1 MKFEKTYPAGT
12 KHLDGEVTRTFEGK
26 VALLDRTTGEV
37 MHPVVGALEE
47 SRELYAKGSGL
58 FEALE
63 RTEGDVVVFDV
74 GLGAGSNALAALWA
88 HRTTKSRARLHL
100 VSFDRSLQ
108 AFEVARRSEEREEF
122 GFSEDTLPLADALLD
137 GRAART
143 PHVTWSYVE
152 GELPETLVRAPESA
166 HVVFWDPFSPDAN
179 PELWGVDAFT
189 ALRARTTS
197 DAVLATYS
205 SATRVRTALLLAG
218 FFVGVG
224 RETGAARP
232 TTFASR
238 SRGLVERPLDGRF
251 LARVTRSS
259 APFPPDAAPDALER
273 LRAHP
278 QFDGAPD
285 PPES

>member
-1 MKFEKTYPAGT
+1 MKFEKTYPSGT
-12 KHLDGEVTRTFEGK
+12 RHLDGEVTRTFEGK
-26 VALLDRTTGEV
+26 VALLDRATGEV
-37 MHPVVGALEE
+37 MHPIVGALEE

-63 RTEGDVVVFDV
+63 REDGEIVLFDV

-88 HRTTKSRARLHL
+88 QRTTASRARLRI

-108 AFEVARRSEEREEF
+108 AFVVARRSEEREEF
-122 GFSEDTLPLADALLD
+122 GFSEETLSLADALLRNH
-137 GRAART
+137 GARASNVEWT
-143 PHVTWSYVE
+143 YVE
-152 GELPETLVRAPESA
+152 GELPATLVGATDAARF
-166 HVVFWDPFSPDAN
+166 VFWDPFSPDAN

-189 ALRARTTS
+189 ALRERTTE
-197 DAVLATYS
+197 DAVLVTYS

-224 RETGAARP
+224 PETGAARP

-238 SRGLVERPLDGRF
+238 HRALVERPLDARF
-251 LARVTRSS
+251 LARVERSS
-259 APFPPDAAPDALER
+259 APLPADAGPDALPR

-278 QFDGAPD
+278 QFAP
-285 PPES
+285 